1 MIKIHENFF
10 YRKYEYFY
18 LFVMVIY
25 MAQMVPETSRMA
37 GNLSGNPIPFLIPIV
52 LTAVLIYR
60 NPINFFHRNLWVLV
74 AVMLCWTVAI
84 CYKFHDFSSSNL
96 SFYFFLFYAIFIAFI
111 HIRVYGRD
119 LFPLYEHIMVVLASI
134 SLMLWGIT
142 IIPGFRSLF
151 QLFPN
156 TVHGN
161 NVLYLYHSLDPSIGH
176 AIGFFV
182 RNAGCSWEPGRFA
195 IMLVLA
201 ILVNLARKGITF
213 QNNKN
218 IIILLLALVS
228 TFSTTGYSITILL
241 YSIFW
246 FDKLEL
252 KKILTFFI
260 IVLPFT
266 IFLFSLDFMGAKIQ
280 DRAKFGE
287 RAKER
292 MIQINYYEET
302 RGNEYIAS
310 LDRFESAN
318 FEWMNFLQDPLLG
331 YGRNL
336 EHSWFRS
343 NISANMVLTGGFVKI
358 FSQYG
363 IFVGLFLYV
372 LLFYSSFK
380 AGLTYLNHHRLALA
394 TVLLVSSISYPI
406 FSIPVYTSF
415 WFYGLFCYK
424 YRGLFYHK

>member
-25 MAQMVPETSRMA
+25 MAQMVPETSRMV

-60 NPINFFHRNLWVLV
+60 NPINFFHGKLWALV

-134 SLMLWGIT
+134 SLVLWGIT
-142 IIPGFRSLF
+142 IIPGFRLLF
-151 QLFPN
+151 QLFPE

-201 ILVNLARKGITF
+201 ILLNLARKGITF

-252 KKILTFFI
+252 KKIFAFFLI
-260 IVLPFT
+260 ALPCALS
-266 IFLFSLDFMGAKIQ
+266 IFSLDFMGGKIQ

-302 RGNEYIAS
+302 RANEYIAS
-310 LDRFESAN
+310 IDRFESAN
-318 FEWMNFLQDPLLG
+318 FEWMNFLYDPLLG
-331 YGRNL
+331 YGRNMDN
-336 EHSWFRS
+336 SWFRR
-343 NISANMVLTGGFVKI
+343 NISSNYTLSGGLVKI
-358 FSQYG
+358 PSQYG
-363 IFVGLFLYV
+363 IFVGTFLY
-372 LLFYSSFK
+372 LLLIYSSITAK
-380 AGLTYLNHHRLALA
+380 NTYLKKHKFSLAI
-394 TVLLVSSISYPI
+394 VLTLSSISYPI
-406 FSIPVYTSF
+406 FCIPVYTAF
-415 WFYGLFCYK
+415 WLYGLFCFK
-424 YRGLFYHK
+424 